1 MLSVL
6 SVRTEWFTVS
16 GVCDTIIHIEAYL
29 EVVR

>member
-6 SVRTEWFTVS
+6 SVRIEWFTVS
-16 GVCDTIIHIEAYL
+16 DECETIIHIEAYL